1 MNYTVTITDIATLQ
15 ECIEFVSFKV
25 ESPPDDYK
33 GKSYHFN
40 SMIIEG
46 KIGTDE
52 KILPLYKWS
61 LIPSTSPDCYKE
73 ITVEQTHEDQLIRK
87 VTFSKAFV
95 VDYSESHIEKAGE
108 GYFSLYVR
116 QFAGEDVECSDGNP
130 VVSIEKKK
138 EVKDNSNVK
147 PILAVVNYGEQLTKK
162 ARQTVLKPNIQYT
175 SPEGYTYKTDNLGR
189 ITSVEG
195 TLQLGIAKRKKNAQ
209 RRVGGKDRL
218 PDDEGGHLIASIF
231 KGSGNYDN
239 LVPMNGNLNKG
250 EWKKLENDWAEA
262 LKEVPP
268 RDVKVKIT
276 PIYQGD
282 SQRPVLFRVQY
293 KIGDDKWEE
302 RKLRNKPGGK

>member
-1 MNYTVTITDIATLQ
+1 MNYKVTITDVAILQ

-25 ESPPDDYK
+25 GSPPDEYK

-40 SMIIEG
+40 SMTIEG

-61 LIPSTSPDCYKE
+61 LIPSTSPDCYKVL
-73 ITVEQTHEDQLIRK
+73 TVEQTHEDQLIRK

-95 VDYSESHIEKAGE
+95 VDYSESHMEKAGE

-116 QFAGEDVECSDGNP
+116 QFVGDDIECSDAS
-130 VVSIEKKK
+130 VKIEKKK
-138 EVKDNSNVK
+138 EIKDNSSVK
-147 PILAVVNYGEQLTKK
+147 PILSVVNYGSQFTKK
-162 ARQTVLKPNIQYT
+162 SRQAVLKPNIQYT

-189 ITSVEG
+189 ITSAEG
-195 TLQLGIAKRKKNAQ
+195 TLQLGKAKRKKNAQ
-209 RRVGGKDRL
+209 RRVGGNDRK

-250 EWKKLENDWAEA
+250 KWKRLENDWAEA
-262 LKEVPP
+262 LNMKPP
-268 RDVKVKIT
+268 KDVKVKIT

-282 SQRPVLFRVQY
+282 SQRPVSFKVKY
-293 KIGDDKWEE
+293 KIGDDDWKIKDFE
-302 RKLRNKPGGK
+302 NVHGGGAT